1 MPELDDRTRAL
12 LDRIEAATDGRR
24 RLKLSYADEA
34 GNATDRTVRPLGL
47 WFWGKVWTLVAW
59 CELRDDF
66 RMFRVDRISEMTEG
80 ERFHDERGK
89 TLSAFYALREHRGAL

>member
-24 RLKLSYADEA
+24 LLKLSYAYEA

-66 RMFRVDRISEMTEG
+66 RMFRVNRIGEMTEG